1 MVRNPSSSLGGKIQR
16 HPVASYFILA
26 YAISWAIEI
35 PIALSVQGIVPL
47 RVPLWIHY
55 FASFGPAVAALV
67 VTAALQESAGVLGLL
82 GRIAK
87 WRVPWQYYAF
97 AVAIPLLLFAAA
109 VLLNRVITGA
119 WSQLALLGQ
128 PDYLPYLGPLG
139 VLGLWLLTYGL
150 GEETG
155 WRGFALPHLQTGRP
169 AATATLI
176 LALLWAGWHL
186 PAFFYRDTYIAMGA
200 VGFPLFAFSLLFAAM
215 VFTWLYN
222 ATGGSVLLVILFHGF
237 FNWLSVSDA
246 GGAFAPMIMT
256 IPVIVWALLIPRLY
270 GMESASPIKKQTA

>member
-1 MVRNPSSSLGGKIQR
+1 MDRNPSSSLASKIRR
-16 HPVASYFILA
+16 HAILSYFVLA

-35 PIALSVQGIVPL
+35 PIALSVQGLIAL

-55 FASFGPAVAALV
+55 FASFGPMGAALI
-67 VTAALQESAGVLGLL
+67 VTAITQGGAGVRGLL
-82 GRIAK
+82 GRITK
-87 WRVPWQYYAF
+87 WRVPWQYYVF

-109 VLLNRVITGA
+109 ALLNGVITGA
-119 WSQLALLGQ
+119 WSQLTLLGQ

-155 WRGFALPHLQTGRP
+155 WRGFALPRLQARRS

-200 VGFPLFAFSLLFAAM
+200 IGFPLFAFSLLFAAM

-222 ATGGSVLLVILFHGF
+222 STGGSVLLVILFHGF

-270 GMESASPIKKQTA
+270 GMENASPVKKQTA